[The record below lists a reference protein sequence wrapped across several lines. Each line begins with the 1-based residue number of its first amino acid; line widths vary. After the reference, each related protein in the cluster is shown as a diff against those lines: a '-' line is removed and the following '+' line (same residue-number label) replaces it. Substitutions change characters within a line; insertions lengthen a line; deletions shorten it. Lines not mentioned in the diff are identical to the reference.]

1 MPNFGKPK
9 TAMQKY
15 PTLVNLSAKANIAT
29 APQLTGT
36 DIYGVYKLG
45 PTLPHSLLNQCC
57 PIKFQQKI
65 NL

>member
-1 MPNFGKPK
+1 
-9 TAMQKY
+9 MQKY